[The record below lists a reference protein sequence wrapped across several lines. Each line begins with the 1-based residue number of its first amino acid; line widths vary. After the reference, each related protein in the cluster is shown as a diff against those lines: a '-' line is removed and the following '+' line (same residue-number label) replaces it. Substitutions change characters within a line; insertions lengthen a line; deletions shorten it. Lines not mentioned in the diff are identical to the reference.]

1 MDILYISSKAREY
14 LLQYCDEELVNYV
27 FADFQ
32 KTGKIVDKEEG
43 DEPYRLW
50 IITDYIKRNDIN
62 VRKKLAVILSMAS
75 SGFVQV
81 GETKVFGDV
90 PLMLLL
96 HKLGYLTYDDM
107 CYFSDYYY
115 NHSIQVHGLD
125 EKFTM

>member
-32 KTGKIVDKEEG
+32 KIGKIVDKEEG

-50 IITDYIKRNDIN
+50 IITDYIKRNDID

-81 GETKVFGDV
+81 GETKVFGGV

-96 HKLGYLTYDDM
+96 HKLGYLSDEDDF
-107 CYFSDYYY
+107 YFSDYFA